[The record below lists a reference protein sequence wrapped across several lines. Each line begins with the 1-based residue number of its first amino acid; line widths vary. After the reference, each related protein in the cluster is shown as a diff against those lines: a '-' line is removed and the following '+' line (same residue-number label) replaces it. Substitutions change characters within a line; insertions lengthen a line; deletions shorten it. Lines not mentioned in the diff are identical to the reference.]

1 MTRKSKLGWG
11 VGGLLAVLAFLE
23 RSSPAHAEEGMWPFN
38 HLPKAMLKKRYDFD
52 ASDAWVNHVRR
63 SSIRLS
69 VGCSGSFV
77 SGNGLTL
84 TNHHCAQDCLSRM
97 TTPKSDLEQRRN
109 NTKTQNEEQTRPD
122 NSIQQ

>member
-1 MTRKSKLGWG
+1 MKVVAPRRARRWG
-11 VGGLLAVLAFLE
+11 VGLLAVLGLLE
-23 RSSPAHAEEGMWPFN
+23 RSPRARAEEGMWPFN

-77 SGNGLTL
+77 SGSGLTL
-84 TNHHCAQDCLSRM
+84 TNHHCAQDCLSRLS
-97 TTPKSDLEQRRN
+97 TPKSDLVQ
-109 NTKTQNEEQTRPD
+109 
-122 NSIQQ
+122 